1 MKIKTIN
8 IILFLILIFIILSQL
23 YNLRE
28 NVENSTPCEDV
39 KKNNKELSAK
49 IQELDEQLDV
59 QKQEQTQIQEQ
70 LQKQINSQ
78 KTTIDGQTQDL
89 QNNVCK
95 NALTKLQDFK
105 QQMQQTINNMKN
117 ILP

>member
-8 IILFLILIFIILSQL
+8 IILLLILIFIILSQL

-28 NVENSTPCEDV
+28 NVENSKQCSEVIT
-39 KKNNKELSAK
+39 KNEELSAK
-49 IQELDEQLDV
+49 IQELDKQLDL

-78 KTTIDGQTQDL
+78 KETIDGQTQDI
-89 QNNVCK
+89 QNNICK

-105 QQMQQTINNMKN
+105 QQMQQSINSTKNM
-117 ILP
+117 LQ